1 VALLQR
7 GRPSDSLVGHVRGGL
22 GHVNVV
28 GSMIFS
34 GMSGSAV
41 ADVAG
46 MGAIEVK
53 AMLDAKYDRNFVAA
67 VTASSAVGPIIP
79 PSIPAILYGSIAEVS
94 VGKLFMGA
102 HLSPRGRRLLDIV
115 RNLLVTAFCL
125 VLLPV
130 AIRVTR
136 DVHSQLGVA
145 IDIPLSL
152 IFASLP
158 VTLVL
163 MAWWSLRLALRERRA
178 PAPE

>member
-1 VALLQR
+1 MIWTALLAAAWSVR
-7 GRPSDSLVGHVRGGL
+7 DREHITVDLV
-22 GHVNVV
+22 
-28 GSMIFS
+28 M
-34 GMSGSAV
+34 
-41 ADVAG
+41 
-46 MGAIEVK
+46 
-53 AMLDAKYDRNFVAA
+53 
-67 VTASSAVGPIIP
+67 
-79 PSIPAILYGSIAEVS
+79 
-94 VGKLFMGA
+94 A